1 MKSYEQLARSGY
13 EAFLKERKRQ
23 GSNSTDH
30 VGWDILSPQQKAT
43 WIAAAKQIVAEMA
56 TVH

>member
-1 MKSYEQLARSGY
+1 MKSFEQLARSAH
-13 EAFLKERKRQ
+13 EAFLKERKAQ
-23 GSNSTDH
+23 GSTGTEYI
-30 VGWDILSPQQKAT
+30 GWETLPLQQRSA